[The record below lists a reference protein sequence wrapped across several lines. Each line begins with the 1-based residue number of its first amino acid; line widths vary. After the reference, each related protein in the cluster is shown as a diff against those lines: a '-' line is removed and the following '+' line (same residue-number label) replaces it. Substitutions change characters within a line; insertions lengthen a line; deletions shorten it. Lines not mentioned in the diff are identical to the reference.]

1 MLSVSSFRRSLVQG
15 GSALALLVALG
26 TPAAAQTSA
35 EARDASKASEGIDP
49 AAATTTTQTPDQAP
63 AIDRRDEAGQD
74 IVVTGSRI
82 DRAGYDAPTPT
93 LRVTA
98 SDLSVGG
105 RPNVAAALNDLPQF
119 RATTSAQTTGTN
131 TGAGQA
137 PVDLRGLGVSR
148 TLVLL
153 DGRRFASEN
162 DLNTIPTVLI
172 KSVDVVTGGASAAW
186 GSGAVAGVV
195 NVTID
200 DKFNGLRLGA
210 QAGISSYDDAA
221 EHRFEGAFGTDFAG
235 GRGHFL
241 IGGEYLDNDGVV
253 PKTARP
259 RIGRWA
265 TVSDGAGRFVLA
277 PDVGFSNAAYGG
289 LIMSGALAGFAFN
302 PDGSLRRF
310 DGGRISGT
318 NSIGGE
324 GPSNDDLSPLVTPQ
338 RRYNGLARV
347 SYELSDEVKATA
359 EVRHSR
365 MYNNYIWFGDHNR
378 GNLTIRSDNAFLPTA
393 VRSAMQAAGQ
403 TSFTFGRFNNDF
415 AFSTIDFERETTQ
428 GTLALDGSIGESLR
442 WSAYYTHGELQ
453 NNIDTP
459 GFILTQNYANAVDSI
474 ISPTTGQPIC
484 RVALANPTSDCVPIN
499 LFGNGSPSAAA
510 AAYVTGTPTSRS
522 TTKLDVTGFS
532 LRGEPVTLPA
542 GEVSFAVGFEARK
555 EQIDTRVGA
564 LDAARAFTSF
574 SFSPLAGEF
583 TVKEAFGEILVPL
596 IHDTPLLRQLDLN
609 GAVRVSDYSTTGS
622 IWSYKVGGTNEFFP
636 GFRGR
641 ATYSRDIRSASL
653 SELFTQS
660 TTGYNNL
667 TDPQTG
673 QSVYVQNIGG
683 GNVNLR
689 PEVAN
694 TFTGGFTWSPPSVS
708 GLNLTVDYYDIK
720 IDDVITTI
728 APQDLVTRCFNGNA
742 DLCSRID
749 RDASGTLV
757 RTRSTFVNLSQYNT
771 NGIDAELS
779 YLLPLSRLGVDSG
792 GRLRFRLLGTWID
805 SLTTDDGISQ
815 IEYVRSQGYS
825 FGLGVPKWRVNGSV
839 GYDDSVYS
847 AELRARYISPGEYNI
862 TQDITNGH
870 IGAYTYFDLQVAA
883 RVPVTSGPSLE
894 VYANASN
901 LFDKDP
907 PVGSLYSPY
916 YDVIGRYITV
926 GARVRF

>member
-1 MLSVSSFRRSLVQG
+1 
-15 GSALALLVALG
+15 ATTT
-26 TPAAAQTSA
+26 TPV
-35 EARDASKASEGIDP
+35 DADTGIDP
-49 AAATTTTQTPDQAP
+49 AATATTATTATTDHVDAVNPQ
-63 AIDRRDEAGQD
+63 DEAGQD

-93 LRVTA
+93 IRVTA
-98 SDLSVGG
+98 SELSIGA
-105 RPNVAAALNDLPQF
+105 RTNVAAALNDLPQF
-119 RATTSAQTTGTN
+119 RATTSPATTGTN
-131 TGAGQA
+131 TGAGNA
-137 PVDLRGLGVSR
+137 PVDLRGLGISR

-153 DGRRFASEN
+153 DGRRFASDN
-162 DLNTIPTVLI
+162 DLNTIPTILI

-195 NVTID
+195 NVGID
-200 DKFNGLRLGA
+200 DKLNGLRLGV
-210 QAGISSYDDAA
+210 QGGISSYKDAG
-221 EHRFEGAFGTDFAG
+221 ERRFEGAFGTSFAG

-241 IGGEYLDNDGVV
+241 IGGEYLDNDGVI
-253 PKTARP
+253 PKTSRP
-259 RIGRWA
+259 NIGRWA
-265 TVSDGAGRFVLA
+265 TVSDGNGRFVIA

-289 LIMSGALAGFAFN
+289 LILSGVLAGRAFN
-302 PDGSLRRF
+302 TDGSLRTF

-347 SYELSDEVKATA
+347 SYDVLPDVKATL

-365 MYNNYIWFGDHNR
+365 MYNNYTWFGDHNR
-378 GNLTIRSDNAFLPTA
+378 GNLTIRSDNAFLPAA
-393 VRSAMQAAGQ
+393 VKAQMATAGQ
-403 TSFTFGRFNNDF
+403 TSFTFGRFNDDF

-428 GTLALDGSIGESLR
+428 ATFALDGKIGTQLR
-442 WSAYYTHGELQ
+442 WSAYYTHGEYQ

-459 GFILTQNYANAVDSI
+459 GFILTRNYAQAVDSI
-474 ISPTTGQPIC
+474 LSPTTGQPIC
-484 RVALANPTSDCVPIN
+484 RIALTNPATDCVPIN
-499 LFGNGSPSAAA
+499 LFGQGAPSVAA

-522 TTKLDVTGFS
+522 TQKLDVTGFS
-532 LRGEPVTLPA
+532 LRGEPFALPA
-542 GEVSFAVGFEARK
+542 GDVSFAVGVEARK

-564 LDAARAFTSF
+564 LDLAKAFTSF
-574 SFSPLAGEF
+574 SFAPLSGAF
-583 TVKEAFGEILVPL
+583 TVKEAFGEILVPV

-609 GAVRVSDYSTTGS
+609 AAARVSDYSTTGS
-622 IWSYKVGGTNEFFP
+622 IWSYKVGATNEFFP

-660 TTGYNNL
+660 TTGYNTL
-667 TDPQTG
+667 TDPQTK

-689 PEVAN
+689 PEKAN
-694 TFTGGFTWSPPSVS
+694 TLTAGFTYSPPGVP
-708 GLNLTVDYYDIK
+708 GLNLTADYYDIK

-728 APQDLVTRCFNGNA
+728 APQDLVTRCYNGNL
-742 DLCSRID
+742 DLCSKID
-749 RDASGTLV
+749 RDAAGTLI
-757 RTRSTFVNLSQYNT
+757 RTRSTYVNLAKYMT
-771 NGIDAELS
+771 NGIDAEVS
-779 YLLPLSRLGVDSG
+779 YLLPITKLGMTGD
-792 GRLRFRLLGTWID
+792 GRFRIRLLGTWVD
-805 SLTTDDGISQ
+805 GLSTDDGVSQ
-815 IEYVRSQGYS
+815 IQYVRSQGYA

-839 GYDDSVYS
+839 GYEDKVYS
-847 AELRARYISPGEYNI
+847 ATLRARYISPGVYNI
-862 TQDITNGH
+862 TQDITNNH
-870 IGAYTYFDLQVAA
+870 IDAYTYFDLQLAM
-883 RVPVTSGPSLE
+883 RIPVTSGPSLE

-916 YDVIGRYITV
+916 YDVVGRYLTV